1 MSNLN
6 LENNLLEDVSLFY
19 TKVKTPSLKYQ
30 STTEKEYSVNV
41 LVDKTTAKAWNKKF
55 PKQKAKEVDREDF
68 VEKFGEEFAIGDEE
82 QYFIVLKKPAQYKD
96 GNPLK
101 ENQLP
106 RAFMDDGS
114 GNLED
119 ITFTKLI
126 GNGSK
131 GVVQFDVTS
140 NDFGTFAK
148 LAGIRV
154 DELVAVEQVGGEAK
168 YNVLG
173 KVKSLAEAPEQ
184 SKPKQEV
191 EIAEDDDSVPF

>member
-1 MSNLN
+1 
-6 LENNLLEDVSLFY
+6 
-19 TKVKTPSLKYQ
+19 
-30 STTEKEYSVNV
+30 
-41 LVDKTTAKAWNKKF
+41 
-55 PKQKAKEVDREDF
+55 
-68 VEKFGEEFAIGDEE
+68 
-82 QYFIVLKKPAQYKD
+82 
-96 GNPLK
+96 
-101 ENQLP
+101 
-106 RAFMDDGS
+106 MDDGS